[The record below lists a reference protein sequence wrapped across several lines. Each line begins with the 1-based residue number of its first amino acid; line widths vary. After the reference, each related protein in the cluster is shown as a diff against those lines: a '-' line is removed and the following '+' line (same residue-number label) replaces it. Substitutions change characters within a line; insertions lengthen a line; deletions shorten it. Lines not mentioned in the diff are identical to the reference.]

1 VRGYI
6 LNILEAIILGIVQ
19 GLAEF
24 LPVSSSGH
32 LVLLQKIFG
41 IEEGVIVFDVA
52 LHLGTLIPVFIVFR
66 KDIAAIIRKP
76 FSRLTALLAVALAPT
91 ALVGLLFGDFFEDAY
106 LSGKILGLCFILT
119 GLILWWSE
127 NVKSRQKNAKTASL
141 LDSAIVGTAQG
152 IAILPG
158 ISRSGATVS
167 SSLLCGF
174 SREFAL
180 TFSFLVS
187 IPTILGAA
195 LKSGYDAVKTGQGI
209 TIDWIPTVIG
219 TAVAAVCG
227 YFAIKIL
234 KKVLTKGSL
243 KVFSYYVFAL
253 GGLILIDQLFFGVVF
268 ERLF

>member
-1 VRGYI
+1 MS
-6 LNILEAIILGIVQ
+6 ILEAIILGIVQ

-41 IEEGVIVFDVA
+41 IEEGVVIFDVV
-52 LHLGTLIPVFIVFR
+52 LHLGTLIPVFIVFW
-66 KDIAAIIRKP
+66 KDIAAILKKP
-76 FSRLTALLAVALAPT
+76 FSRITALLAVALVPT
-91 ALVGLLFGDFFEDAY
+91 ALIAFLLGDFFEEAF
-106 LSGKILGLCFILT
+106 LSGKILGFCFILT

-127 NVKSRQKNAKTASL
+127 SVKSKQKNAKTASFI
-141 LDSAIVGTAQG
+141 DAAIVGTAQG

-158 ISRSGATVS
+158 ISRSGSTVS
-167 SSLLCGF
+167 ASLLRGF

-180 TFSFLVS
+180 TFSFLIS

-195 LKSGYDAVKTGQGI
+195 LKSGYDAVKDGQAMNI
-209 TIDWIPTVIG
+209 EWLPTVIG

-227 YFAIKIL
+227 YFAIKLMKKIL
-234 KKVLTKGSL
+234 KKGSL

-253 GGLILIDQLFFGVVF
+253 GALILIDQLFFGVVF